1 MPQSKLAF
9 IRYMLIDQL
18 IRNRH
23 KPFPT
28 KEELLEACSE
38 RFGVRSISTIEK
50 DLNAMRME
58 FEAPIE
64 YSKKEKGYYYSDPNY
79 KFLTVNL
86 SDDQLK
92 ALSFV
97 ETFLQ
102 EFKYMPIFNEF
113 SDAVDKVLDGLEI
126 TRNFGNDLRSV
137 NQFIQIDK
145 SPYYKGS
152 DILSRL
158 IKLIADR
165 KTVSIRYQKFGAE
178 QEKDYL
184 IHPYLLKEFRN
195 FWYLIGYVPDYQQVR
210 TFGVDRIVEVNE
222 ASIPYLPED
231 AVGFDANNFFTY
243 CYGITALDGK
253 AERII
258 LSFKPFRG
266 NYIKS
271 QPLHPSQKILVDN
284 EEELRIELLL
294 INNFELRDLLLSY
307 GSDVRVLAPAPLADT
322 IRQILQASWQR
333 YQ

>member
-9 IRYMLIDQL
+9 IRYMLIDQML
-18 IRNRH
+18 RNKH
-23 KPFPT
+23 KPYPT
-28 KEELLEACSE
+28 KEDLLEACAE

-64 YSKKEKGYYYSDPNY
+64 YSKREKGYYYSDPEF
-79 KFLTVNL
+79 KFLSVNL

-102 EFKYMPIFNEF
+102 EFKFMPIFSEF

-126 TRNFGNDLRSV
+126 TRNFGNDLKSV

-158 IKLIADR
+158 IKLISNQ
-165 KTVSIRYQKFGAE
+165 KTVRIRYQKFGSE
-178 QEKDYL
+178 QDKDYV

-195 FWYLIGYVPDYQQVR
+195 FWYLVGYVADYKEVR
-210 TFGVDRIVEVNE
+210 TFGVDRILDAEEAGIPYIPETEVNFQ
-222 ASIPYLPED
+222 AQS
-231 AVGFDANNFFTY
+231 FFKY
-243 CYGITALDGK
+243 CYGITALDGRP
-253 AERII
+253 ERVV
-258 LSFKPFRG
+258 LSFSVFRG

-271 QPLHPSQKILVDN
+271 QPIHPSQQILADN
-284 EEELRIELLL
+284 DQELRIELHL
-294 INNFELRDLLLSY
+294 INNFELRDLILSY
-307 GSDVRVLAPAPLADT
+307 GSHVRVIEPISLAEQIKKAIADS
-322 IRQILQASWQR
+322 LKN
-333 YQ
+333 YH